1 MLAWKPDTT
10 VSDITR
16 SHGADTTSTLTVVTP
31 RSKPLA
37 VDVHEAAEMLRISV
51 KTVRREIHSGNLP
64 ALRIGRYL
72 RVRVVALENYLR
84 ERERLGPAVNGDL
97 KS

>member
-1 MLAWKPDTT
+1 M
-10 VSDITR
+10 
-16 SHGADTTSTLTVVTP
+16 
-31 RSKPLA
+31 
-37 VDVHEAAEMLRISV
+37 DVHEAAEMLRLSV
-51 KTVRREIHSGNLP
+51 KTIRREIQSGNLP

-84 ERERLGPAVNGDL
+84 ERERLGPAVNVEE

>member
-1 MLAWKPDTT
+1 M
-10 VSDITR
+10 SD
-16 SHGADTTSTLTVVTP
+16 STQSDGDHPTIPLNLVTP
-31 RSKPLA
+31 RSRPLA
-37 VDVHEAAEMLRISV
+37 VDVFEAAEMLRLSV
-51 KTVRREIHSGNLP
+51 KTIRREIQSGNLP

-84 ERERLGPAVNGDL
+84 ERERLGPAVNVEE